1 MADWNTKIIEEFRAN
16 AGKVGGMFRNV
27 PLLLLH
33 HRGRKTGKVRV
44 HPLAYRADGDRFLVF
59 GSKGGA
65 PTNPDW
71 YYNLKA
77 NPRATVE
84 VGTDTFD
91 VEARM
96 AEGEERDRLWAEQ
109 ERAAPGFAEYQRK
122 TKRKIPVII
131 LERVTG

>member
-33 HRGRKTGKVRV
+33 HRGRKTGTVRV
-44 HPLAYRADGDRFLVF
+44 NPLAYRADGDRLLVF

-71 YYNLKA
+71 YYNLIA
-77 NPRATVE
+77 HPLVTVE
-84 VGTDTFD
+84 VGSERFP
-91 VEARM
+91 ARARV
-96 AEGEERDRLWAEQ
+96 AEGAERDRLY
-109 ERAAPGFAEYQRK
+109 AAQAQRMPAFAEYQRK
-122 TKRKIPVII
+122 TNRRIPVVV
-131 LERVTG
+131 LERTD